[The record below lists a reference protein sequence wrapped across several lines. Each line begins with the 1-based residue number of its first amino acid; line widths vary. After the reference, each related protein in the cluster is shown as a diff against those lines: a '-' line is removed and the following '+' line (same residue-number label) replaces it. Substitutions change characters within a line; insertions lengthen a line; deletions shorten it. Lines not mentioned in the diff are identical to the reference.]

1 MKLKKKQEEKPKV
14 SASVR
19 GRRNRNKG
27 ADFERR
33 VSKQLQEA
41 TGLEFVRTPQ
51 SGGFAKNKQTAEGFR
66 GDIVPADSNADF
78 VLHIECK
85 NTQTIQIKKWWE
97 QATSDCPK
105 GKIPTIV
112 YLMHIDGKQPKRM
125 ITLDMKDFLELAGDR
140 LAK

>member
-33 VSKQLQEA
+33 VAKQLQEA
-41 TGLEFVRTPQ
+41 TDLEFVRTPQ

-85 NTQTIQIKKWWE
+85 NTQTIQIKKWWGRFNTVNGKYCCNH
-97 QATSDCPK
+97 QNATRDQ
-105 GKIPTIV
+105 TA
-112 YLMHIDGKQPKRM
+112 
-125 ITLDMKDFLELAGDR
+125 F
-140 LAK
+140 